1 MREGWGLDSP
11 PPFHKGN
18 TPIMP
23 QQNLTLH
30 EKINLSPDIAGFVFE
45 KQPGFT
51 FEPGQFL
58 QWTLP
63 HQNPDN
69 RGINRYF
76 TISASPTESFLMLT
90 TRFSQNGSTFKK
102 ALQSLEPGKMI
113 AADNLEGNFTLPQDQ
128 NQPCVFL
135 AGGIGITPFRSMIK
149 YLIDRNEQRA
159 ITLLYSAKS
168 AQDFVFK
175 DLFDEAKEK
184 INLKVVYLISENAPA
199 NWPGRTGF
207 IDFKL
212 IQEEVPQCLR
222 NLFYISGPKSM
233 VGSFTKTL
241 KDNGVDASKIKHDF
255 FPGYN

>member
-1 MREGWGLDSP
+1 MLPSQGRGWGFDSP
-11 PPFHKGN
+11 PPLQL
-18 TPIMP
+18 IMSQLNSSL
-23 QQNLTLH
+23 QQ
-30 EKINLSPDIAGFVFE
+30 KINYSADISSFVFD
-45 KQPGFT
+45 KPSAFS

-63 HQNPDN
+63 HQNPDD

-76 TISASPTESFLMLT
+76 TISASPTENFLMLT

-102 ALQSLEPGKMI
+102 TLQNLQPNQTI
-113 AADNLEGNFTLPQDQ
+113 TINNLEGNFTLPQDQ

-149 YLIDRNEQRA
+149 YLIDKNEKRT

-168 AQDFVFK
+168 TQDFVFK
-175 DLFDEAKEK
+175 DLFSEAQAK
-184 INLKVVYLISENAPA
+184 INLKVVYVVAEDAPVD
-199 NWPGRTGF
+199 WPCRSGL

-212 IQEEVPQCLR
+212 IQEEVSQYLQ

-233 VGSFTKTL
+233 VGSFTKMLT
-241 KDNGVDASKIKHDF
+241 DNGVDASKIKHDF